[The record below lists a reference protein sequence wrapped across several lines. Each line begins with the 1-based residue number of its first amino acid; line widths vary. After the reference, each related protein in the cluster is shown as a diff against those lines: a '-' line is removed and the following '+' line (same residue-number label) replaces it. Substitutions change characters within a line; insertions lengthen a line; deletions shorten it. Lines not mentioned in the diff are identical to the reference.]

1 MAELL
6 MGALAIDGIPLA
18 GCLVDGEG
26 PIKHTQRMAFLRD
39 VGLGDLVVE
48 IPAHMPSSVR
58 SDDLI
63 PSQGRRVDYLSPTA
77 RDRNIAAR
85 LLSHSCPACHTR
97 LEDAWDWQR
106 QSVRTVQRVSD
117 HSGTFT
123 LRSGLLNFWGQR
135 GGEVA
140 VHDCPRPAA
149 QPVDETLTEAV
160 A

>member
-1 MAELL
+1 

-26 PIKHTQRMAFLRD
+26 PIKRTQRMAFLRD

-48 IPAHMPSSVR
+48 IPAHMPSRVR

-63 PSQGRRVDYLSPTA
+63 PPQGRKVDYPSPTD
-77 RDRNIAAR
+77 RDRDMAAR

-97 LEDAWDWQR
+97 LEEAWDWQR
-106 QSVRTVQRVSD
+106 QARRLVQHVSD

-140 VHDCPRPAA
+140 VHDCAAA
-149 QPVDETLTEAV
+149 QPVAETLTEAV